1 MSRFMILRSGRYA
14 YPDGGGELPDAG
26 LRYHPRMS
34 GADSGDTDAARCS
47 MPRAAAQPPLGVG
60 NNVSGGFR
68 LRRSAR
74 LESCA
79 QRALLDRITTL
90 GMIYASGE
98 PTSTPVATLIYRTN
112 HAKRRAE
119 LDEPCCSVRL
129 MARHKAIR
137 RRAIPPTRE
146 PTNAG
151 RLAYDEE
158 DGHARSVAHLSI
170 PGAILAGRSGAETR
184 WFD

>member
-74 LESCA
+74 LGSCA

-137 RRAIPPTRE
+137 RRDPA
-146 PTNAG
+146 
-151 RLAYDEE
+151 D
-158 DGHARSVAHLSI
+158 ARADQRRTARI
-170 PGAILAGRSGAETR
+170 RRRRRPCAECR
-184 WFD
+184 AFEHPRRYPRG